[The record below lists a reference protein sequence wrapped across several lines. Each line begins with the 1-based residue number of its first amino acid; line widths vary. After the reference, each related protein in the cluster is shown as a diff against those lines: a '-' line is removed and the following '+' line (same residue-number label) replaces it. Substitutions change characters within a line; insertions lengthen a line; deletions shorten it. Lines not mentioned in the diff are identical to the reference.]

1 MNLSGGGGGFVD
13 GKLFFDQWTHF
24 AVTRDQNLVHKI
36 YRNGEFVGSK
46 QGSTLEF
53 DRVSNSIGELGY
65 GPNGNEGYGS
75 GNLDE
80 VRFWNYIRTPEQIQ
94 QNLYRE
100 VNANDPGLF
109 VYYQFNDNWNTQIED
124 KSGNGNYLDLNGGNI
139 QKYTLDTWQSDFS
152 SSVEDRDW
160 YGPSEKI
167 RIVAYATDNGGIDSY
182 EYSIGTTA
190 GSDDVVTWF
199 TSNNNEAEIS
209 TDDLEEGQQYF
220 SNVRAT
226 DGVGNLSNVLSSNGF
241 MLDFT
246 PPSTGTVS
254 NGPDYTSE
262 SSRIEL
268 SWNGFS
274 DGGSGIQLYEY
285 GLGTEPGGD
294 NIVPRQNI
302 NLQKSVVLENLS
314 LLDGVTYYGTIYA
327 VDFVGN
333 QSSATSKGLTIDQSP
348 PTIGTVVSNND
359 GSDANEEWSASTK
372 TLNVSWSGFEDAS
385 GIDYY
390 EISIGSSEGSD
401 NTSAWRNVG
410 KETAY
415 SFTDLNLQDNN
426 TYFANVRA
434 TDLLGNVSLIASS
447 GGFTVDVSAPTISA
461 VSVQPNSAVP
471 LFDDLNIEFT
481 LSEPIHSAE
490 VSAEVEI
497 GLIPIISYSVVD
509 STVINVSVAAPF
521 TSGDQITF
529 TIQNHTDRAGNV
541 GLTTTYNYDIGYLAD
556 YDLDGSIGVSD
567 FNQFVSGWFSKDLQY
582 ELGPVSGSAPNLRP
596 DRDGVYNS
604 QDGMAFY
611 YMWHWDNGQAGK
623 LLAKRLP
630 LIGEKLELSY
640 THDKLLITPPDKAH
654 GSEVIINFPTDQIQ
668 ILSTSKPAN
677 GAVGRSLSKTD
688 TLSGQILS
696 HSLLEK
702 EDIVFNLDFRSRLDI
717 TVQISYSFIDE
728 NSQTIGSGYTDFV
741 LTPIPTE
748 FALQQNYP
756 NPFNPVTTIHYDL
769 PKDAMVKVMIYDIL
783 GREVK
788 SLVRDVK
795 QAGYHTITWDS
806 KDTNGNP
813 VSAGVYFYQIQSK
826 DFVKTKK
833 MILLK

>member
-1 MNLSGGGGGFVD
+1 MAAVRSKISAVVAFGLAVCVSAVRMFSRVDVSLNQSVSLNDLSLQD
-13 GKLFFDQWTHF
+13 GATYYATVF
-24 AVTRDQNLVHKI
+24 AIDKV
-36 YRNGEFVGSK
+36 
-46 QGSTLEF
+46 
-53 DRVSNSIGELGY
+53 
-65 GPNGNEGYGS
+65 GNES
-75 GNLDE
+75 
-80 VRFWNYIRTPEQIQ
+80 
-94 QNLYRE
+94 
-100 VNANDPGLF
+100 F
-109 VYYQFNDNWNTQIED
+109 V
-124 KSGNGNYLDLNGGNI
+124 
-139 QKYTLDTWQSDFS
+139 S
-152 SSVEDRDW
+152 SS
-160 YGPSEKI
+160 
-167 RIVAYATDNGGIDSY
+167 GI
-182 EYSIGTTA
+182 
-190 GSDDVVTWF
+190 
-199 TSNNNEAEIS
+199 
-209 TDDLEEGQQYF
+209 
-220 SNVRAT
+220 
-226 DGVGNLSNVLSSNGF
+226 
-241 MLDFT
+241 
-246 PPSTGTVS
+246 
-254 NGPDYTSE
+254 
-262 SSRIEL
+262 
-268 SWNGFS
+268 
-274 DGGSGIQLYEY
+274 
-285 GLGTEPGGD
+285 
-294 NIVPRQNI
+294 
-302 NLQKSVVLENLS
+302 
-314 LLDGVTYYGTIYA
+314 
-327 VDFVGN
+327 
-333 QSSATSKGLTIDQSP
+333 TIDQSP
-348 PTIGTVVSNND
+348 PSVGSVIANSD
-359 GSDANEEWSASTK
+359 GSAQDASWSASNK
-372 TLNVSWSGFEDAS
+372 NLNVSWSGFEDAS

-390 EISIGSSEGSD
+390 EVSVGNSKGSD
-401 NTSAWRNVG
+401 NTSAWKNVG
-410 KETAY
+410 KESSY

-481 LSEPIHSAE
+481 LSEPVHSAE

-497 GLIPIISYSVVD
+497 GLIPSISYSVVD

-541 GLTTTYNYDIGYLAD
+541 GLTTTYDYDIGYLAD

-668 ILSTSKPAN
+668 ILSTSEPVN
-677 GAVGRSLSKTD
+677 GALGRSLSKTD

-728 NSQTIGSGYTDFV
+728 NNQTIGSGYTDFV

-748 FALQQNYP
+748 FALKQNYP